1 MINNARA
8 ESDARSARI
17 GDVLHGESMSD
28 YGDEREKRSSVPL
41 GDSEGEASYDD
52 EYDLRTRRATQSM
65 GKRES
70 I

>member
-8 ESDARSARI
+8 ESDARSARST
-17 GDVLHGESMSD
+17 DMLHGEATSD
-28 YGDEREKRSSVPL
+28 YGDEKRSSVPL
-41 GDSEGEASYDD
+41 VDSEGEGSYDD
-52 EYDLRTRRATQSM
+52 EYEMRRPIQSI